1 MEVVILRHGTTELN
15 KAGKI
20 QGSRVDPSL
29 SEDGRA
35 YAEKAAQKFDASKFD
50 AVYVSPLKRAQETAR
65 IFVGSDVPIKTDK
78 RLEELDYG
86 DWDGKSSQEFKQLY
100 PDAFDKRGL
109 LTDKMYKYNKNAET
123 RKHFEERLADFFD
136 ELYKKHPKEK
146 ILVVCH
152 GVVSRMI
159 VAHYLT
165 NGDISYFDQMVNCG
179 LAKLHI
185 DSESQRLVFWNRVLV

>member
-15 KAGKI
+15 KDGKI

-35 YAEKAAQKFDASKFD
+35 YAEKAAKKFDASKFD
-50 AVYVSPLKRAQETAR
+50 AIYASPLKRAQETAR
-65 IFVGSDVPIKTDK
+65 IFVGPDIPIKTDK

-86 DWDGKSSQEFKQLY
+86 DWDGKSSQAFKQLY
-100 PDAFDKRGL
+100 PDAFDYRGL
-109 LTDKMYKYNKNAET
+109 LTDKMYEYNKNAET
-123 RKHFEERLADFFD
+123 RKHFEQRLADFFN
-136 ELYKKHPKEK
+136 ELYKNHPNDRV
-146 ILVVCH
+146 LVVCH

-165 NGDISYFDQMVNCG
+165 KGDISYFDQMENCG
-179 LAKLHI
+179 LAKLYI
-185 DSESQRLVFWNRVLV
+185 DCDIQRLVFWNRILV